1 MDAAAQAAAPAQGGA
16 DAQQGQ
22 GSRGC
27 DGVSVAENLVRYLIT
42 RKGVE
47 NTNSCRKRATAPRII
62 SPWILKPVKLLTP
75 TEDNCNGLVMIR
87 PAVPNPMSVC
97 GVVRIKEAW
106 VETGI
111 PVIGGKVLDVAFVM

>member
-27 DGVSVAENLVRYLIT
+27 DGVSVAENLAGYLIT

-47 NTNSCRKRATAPRII
+47 NTNSCRKRATATKNLALDLE
-62 SPWILKPVKLLTP
+62 S
-75 TEDNCNGLVMIR
+75 G
-87 PAVPNPMSVC
+87 
-97 GVVRIKEAW
+97 
-106 VETGI
+106 ETAYAH
-111 PVIGGKVLDVAFVM
+111 LRQL